1 MTLTTRLTLY
11 LPSWHSYLHCTNA
24 HHPLRISLLFFK
36 LIPRSFIH
44 HLTFC
49 FLLFSCKVVFATSF
63 LYPVNEGE
71 ILIQDKIKQT
81 HYTQAKQEDTLLD
94 IAREFDIGQ
103 NEILLANPTVDRW
116 LPGQGAKVRIPN
128 SRLLPDTPH
137 EGLVLNLPEYR
148 LYFYPKQIENEDR
161 MVLTHPISIGRVDWD
176 TPLGKT
182 QIIAKNRNPVWRPPQ
197 SIKDEHAAQGEVL
210 PDVFPAGPDNPLGL
224 FALRLGVPGYLIHS
238 TNKPY
243 GVGMRVS
250 HGCIRMYPEDIKKL
264 FPQVKKGTIVH
275 IVDQSIKVGW
285 SNSILYIEVYPDSE
299 GNELSYEEKL
309 GKALDL
315 IELANN
321 NQIPVLDGNKL
332 KLALQQ
338 NNGIPVPIFARGIL
352 SSLEDE

>member
-1 MTLTTRLTLY
+1 MLNKSVFY
-11 LPSWHSYLHCTNA
+11 
-24 HHPLRISLLFFK
+24 
-36 LIPRSFIH
+36 
-44 HLTFC
+44 
-49 FLLFSCKVVFATSF
+49 FLLFSSNIVFASSF
-63 LYPVNEGE
+63 LYPQNPGDN
-71 ILIQDKIKQT
+71 LIEDKIREA
-81 HYTQAKQEDTLLD
+81 HYTQAKHEDTLLD

-116 LPGQGAKVRIPN
+116 LPGQGTKVRIPN
-128 SRLLPDTPH
+128 SHLLPSSPH

-148 LYFYPKQIENEDR
+148 LYFYPKQIKDQAKI
-161 MVLTHPISIGRVDWD
+161 VLTHPISIGRLDWD

-197 SIKDEHAAQGEVL
+197 SIKEEHAAEGDIL

-250 HGCIRMYPEDIKKL
+250 HGCIRMYPEDIEKL
-264 FPQVKKGTIVH
+264 FPQVKTGTTVYIVN
-275 IVDQSIKVGW
+275 QPIKVGW
-285 SNSILYIEVYPDSE
+285 SNNVLYIEVYPDLE
-299 GNELSYEEKL
+299 GTELSYEDNL
-309 GKALDL
+309 SKALDL
-315 IELANN
+315 IEQVNN

-338 NNGIPVPIFARGIL
+338 HNGIPVPIFERTL
-352 SSLEDE
+352 LLPLEDEE